1 MVVQVM
7 RVSVALSPAEFP
19 ETPLSGRA
27 ALVVDVL
34 RATTAAVAAC
44 EAGCRRLVPAPDAAA
59 ALALRDGPDTLLA
72 GEQGGEAI
80 AGFHLG
86 NSPAEFTRARVAGR
100 TVVLTTTNGTAA
112 MLAAAGAAAVGLAA
126 LTNVT
131 AAARWALLQGRDV
144 SILCAGDNGAFS
156 LEDAVC
162 AGMLVARLADGAP
175 GAALSEG
182 AMAALGL
189 GRYYATRL
197 GRIGED
203 SPWARKLR
211 RLGRAA
217 DVAACLRADVSLV
230 VPALSAGGFVAHR
243 PDATEVSAVVPAR
256 PGARGAE
263 SDA

>member
-1 MVVQVM
+1 M
-7 RVSVALSPAEFP
+7 RVYVALSPAEFP
-19 ETPLSGRA
+19 EAPLSGRV
-27 ALVVDVL
+27 ALAVDVL

-44 EAGCRRLVPAPDAAA
+44 EAGCRRLVPVPDAAA
-59 ALALRDGPDTLLA
+59 AEALRDGPDTLLA
-72 GEQGGEAI
+72 GERGGEAI

-86 NSPAEFTRARVAGR
+86 NSPAEFTPARVAGR

-112 MLAAAGAAAVGLAA
+112 MLAAAEAPVVGLAA

-162 AGMLVARLADGAP
+162 AGLLAARLAEGAP

-182 AMAALGL
+182 AVAALAL

-197 GRIGED
+197 GRIAED
-203 SPWARKLR
+203 SGWARKLR

-217 DVAACLRADVSLV
+217 DVAACLRVDVSLV
-230 VPALSAGGFVAHR
+230 VPAFAAGGFVAHR
-243 PDATEVSAVVPAR
+243 LDGTGLAAAAR
-256 PGARGAE
+256 PGSGGAE
-263 SDA
+263 GCA

>member
-131 AAARWALLQGRDV
+131 AAARWALEQGRDV
-144 SILCAGDNGAFS
+144 TILCAGDNGAFS

-162 AGMLVARLADGAP
+162 AGLLVARLAEASP
-175 GAALSEG
+175 GAVLSEG
-182 AMAALGL
+182 AQAALGL
-189 GRYYATRL
+189 GRHYEARL
-197 GRIGED
+197 GRLAED
-203 SPWARKLR
+203 SGWGRKLE

-217 DVAACLRADVSLV
+217 DLAWCLRADVSRA
-230 VPALSAGGFVAHR
+230 VPVFVAGGFVPGPAA
-243 PDATEVSAVVPAR
+243 ATAAV
-256 PGARGAE
+256 E
-263 SDA
+263 SESRA

>member
-1 MVVQVM
+1 M
-7 RVSVALSPAEFP
+7 RVHVALGPAEFP
-19 ETPLSGRA
+19 EAELSGRT
-27 ALVVDVL
+27 ALAVDVL

-44 EAGCRRLVPAPDAAA
+44 EAGCRRLVPVPDAAA
-59 ALALRDGPDTLLA
+59 AEALRDGGDTLLA
-72 GEQGGEAI
+72 GERGGEAI

-86 NSPAEFTRARVAGR
+86 NSPAEFTPARVAGR

-112 MLAAAGAAAVGLAA
+112 MLAAVGAAAVGLAA
-126 LTNVT
+126 LTNVS

-144 SILCAGDNGAFS
+144 SILCAGDNGAFA

-162 AGMLVARLADGAP
+162 AGLLVARLADGAP
-175 GAALSEG
+175 GAVLSEG
-182 AMAALGL
+182 AVAALAL
-189 GRYYATRL
+189 GRYYASRL
-197 GRIGED
+197 GRLAED

-230 VPALSAGGFVAHR
+230 VPAFAAGGFVAHR
-243 PDATEVSAVVPAR
+243 PDATGVGAAVPAR